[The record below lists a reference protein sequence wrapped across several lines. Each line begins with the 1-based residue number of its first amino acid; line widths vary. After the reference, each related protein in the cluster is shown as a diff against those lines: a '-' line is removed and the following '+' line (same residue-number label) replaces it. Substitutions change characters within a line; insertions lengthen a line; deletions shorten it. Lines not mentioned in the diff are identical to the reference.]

1 MVAEEWD
8 KVGTHNLILTKELPL
23 PEWYADVGVR
33 KKVCVKFAA
42 AAAAFATSASAAVFA
57 AATAFATANADASDS
72 KIDFIK
78 MAKLAIKE
86 ALNEGEVGR
95 VLY

>member
-1 MVAEEWD
+1 MMTD
-8 KVGTHNLILTKELPL
+8 RSMIDLLLS
-23 PEWYADVGVR
+23 DV
-33 KKVCVKFAA
+33 AA
-42 AAAAFATSASAAVFA
+42 AVA
-57 AATAFATANADASDS
+57 ADAADAADAAEACVADAA
-72 KIDFIK
+72 KIDFIG